1 MKPLNNEILIEYET
15 PTEAK
20 TEGGLYVPPSQDG
33 KANSF
38 LREGKVLAVNKDE
51 TELKEGDTVLFN
63 YNARVYIPKHK
74 DKILLRKEDI
84 YIVL

>member
-1 MKPLNNEILIEYET
+1 MKPLNNEILIEYEV

-51 TELKEGDTVLFN
+51 EEIKEGDVVLFN
-63 YNARVYIPKHK
+63 YNAKVFIPKEK
-74 DKILLRKEDI
+74 NKMLVRREDI
-84 YIVL
+84 YLIV